1 LSDCDWAKEST
12 HLQLL
17 GVSRAMRDSMG
28 DIIQLLRYGYNISQQ
43 QLVAL
48 QDFKNELV
56 DSYNAG
62 SRDVVS
68 AIDALGNRLN
78 AVDSSHAASNDSFL
92 SSLDNMLKGYFVN
105 SASSGGSSGSGGC
118 SGDDCVPGGVGPAD
132 LSGLDGKANTIIQ
145 GGGKDFAVWSNSQIG
160 SLIPGSI
167 SAGQCPV
174 ISHTVKFGG
183 KSRAVKFDFNNLV
196 PGSSF
201 NLAAFMRAVLLISV
215 YFLNIIT
222 MIRIFQS
229 GGRG

>member
-1 LSDCDWAKEST
+1 
-12 HLQLL
+12 
-17 GVSRAMRDSMG
+17 MRDSMG
-28 DIIQLLRYGYNISQQ
+28 DIIQLLRHGYNISQQ
-43 QLVAL
+43 QLAAL

-56 DSYNAG
+56 NAYNAG
-62 SRDVVS
+62 SRDIVS
-68 AIDALGNRLN
+68 AIDALGNRFN
-78 AVDSSHAASNDSFL
+78 AVDSSNGSTFNSFL
-92 SSLDNMLKGYFVN
+92 SSLDDMFKGYFAN

-160 SLIPGSI
+160 SLLPASI
-167 SAGQCPV
+167 TPGQCPV
-174 ISHTVKFGG
+174 ISHTIKFGG
-183 KSRAVKFDFNNLV
+183 KSRAVRFDFNNLV
-196 PGSSF
+196 PGSTF